1 MATLATGK
9 GDIRA
14 NAESAPGETSAPP
27 MGDIDASLGRH
38 SRPAGESSFEPGCEA
53 WGATARDEIDLG
65 GR

>member
-38 SRPAGESSFEPGCEA
+38 SRPAGETLTPPY
-53 WGATARDEIDLG
+53 IG
-65 GR
+65 GNL